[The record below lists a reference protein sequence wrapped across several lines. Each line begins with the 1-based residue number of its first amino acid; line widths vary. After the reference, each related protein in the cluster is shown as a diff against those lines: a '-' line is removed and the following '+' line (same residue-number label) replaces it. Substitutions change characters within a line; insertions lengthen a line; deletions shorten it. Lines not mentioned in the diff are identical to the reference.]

1 MAKSLFPQD
10 MINSMSGELSPDII
24 ANKLTYFHIQVQ
36 DLHWATR
43 SHAEHEALGKL
54 YELVFDTKDEVVE
67 KIMGYSG
74 VRAKS
79 GDVKGIRPY
88 TIGLSMQVA
97 TEIIMFAKQLQNYGS
112 VNNMPD
118 IENIAQSLSGETAKI
133 KYLLTQD

>member
-54 YELVFDTKDEVVE
+54 YELVFDTKDEIVE

>member
-79 GDVKGIRPY
+79 GDVKGVRPY

-112 VNNMPD
+112 MNNMPD